1 MTDTDFSSLN
11 VLVVDDEVFMR
22 QLIVRVLTEIGVK
35 QIYDAENGNEGVT
48 TLKNFGRTID
58 LVLCDLEMPEMDGFE
73 FVRQVR
79 GKADVP
85 NPDIPVLIVSGHTD
99 EDHIRKAVELG
110 IHGFVAKPVSRKL
123 LEDRI
128 TAALTSSTIDP
139 SLLGGQSS

>member
-1 MTDTDFSSLN
+1 MSDTDFSSLH

-35 QIYDAENGNEGVT
+35 QIYDAENGKDGVT

-85 NPDIPVLIVSGHTD
+85 KGRLTSQPAIS
-99 EDHIRKAVELG
+99 AVE
-110 IHGFVAKPVSRKL
+110 PM
-123 LEDRI
+123 
-128 TAALTSSTIDP
+128 P
-139 SLLGGQSS
+139 